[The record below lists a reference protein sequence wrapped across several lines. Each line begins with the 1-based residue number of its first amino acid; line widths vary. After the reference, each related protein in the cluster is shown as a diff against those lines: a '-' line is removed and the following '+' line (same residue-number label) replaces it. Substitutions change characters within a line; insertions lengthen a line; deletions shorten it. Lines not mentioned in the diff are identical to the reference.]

1 MDGLEERTA
10 KIEGTV
16 SQMNE
21 RLNHLGDEMLQ
32 LRDEM
37 KSIRDEMKSNFKWT
51 LAIIFGSWIT
61 IIGTFIGFF
70 IALLDKLP

>member
-21 RLNHLGDEMLQ
+21 RLNHPGDEIIQ
-32 LRDEM
+32 L
-37 KSIRDEMKSNFKWT
+37 RDEMKSNFKWI
-51 LAIIFGSWIT
+51 LAIILGSWIT

-70 IALLDKLP
+70 IPLLNKLP

>member
-1 MDGLEERTA
+1 MNGLEERTA

-21 RLNHLGDEMLQ
+21 RLNHPGDEIIQ
-32 LRDEM
+32 L
-37 KSIRDEMKSNFKWT
+37 RDEMKSNFKWI
-51 LAIIFGSWIT
+51 LAIILGSWIT

-70 IALLDKLP
+70 IPLLNKLP